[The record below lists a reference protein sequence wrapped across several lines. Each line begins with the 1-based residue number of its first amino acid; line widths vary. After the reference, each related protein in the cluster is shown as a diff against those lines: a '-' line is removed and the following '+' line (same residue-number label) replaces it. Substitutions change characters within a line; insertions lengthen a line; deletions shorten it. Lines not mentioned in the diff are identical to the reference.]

1 MRRLSAIFLM
11 LCSALCS
18 PVWSQHT
25 IKGVVKNK
33 ETQPISGASI
43 IIHLLQDTLNH
54 KGCITDDNGQFIIEK
69 IESGKYSVE
78 ISFLGYADYRQ
89 ELVLDQSLDLGE
101 IILAENNMILNE
113 VVVAASMVKR
123 FADKKEYKLT
133 NIEKK
138 QYISA
143 LLALEHLPKIH
154 VIDYNVNSD

>member
-1 MRRLSAIFLM
+1 MSVVWRAHCGNLCDGAGGGRNRCQGAVHHKHVLLFLRD
-11 LCSALCS
+11 
-18 PVWSQHT
+18 
-25 IKGVVKNK
+25 
-33 ETQPISGASI
+33 E
-43 IIHLLQDTLNH
+43 
-54 KGCITDDNGQFIIEK
+54 CITDDNGQFIIEK

-138 QYISA
+138 QYSSA
-143 LLALEHLPKIH
+143 LLALEHLPKIQ
-154 VIDYNVNSD
+154 VIDHNVNSVDGKAVKILINGHTKS

>member
-69 IESGKYSVE
+69 IESGKSV
-78 ISFLGYADYRQ
+78 SYTHLT
-89 ELVLDQSLDLGE
+89 LPTKL
-101 IILAENNMILNE
+101 E
-113 VVVAASMVKR
+113 V
-123 FADKKEYKLT
+123 
-133 NIEKK
+133 
-138 QYISA
+138 
-143 LLALEHLPKIH
+143 
-154 VIDYNVNSD
+154 